1 MSEYTVWSDT
11 FDQPLKP
18 LIFHLPCLVLQEY
31 LRSLGN
37 IDCNPQNYLEIKS
50 QQKFMIIIQNE
61 DIAAHV
67 HKVTN
72 NSPLQTFFF
81 VKYYY

>member
-1 MSEYTVWSDT
+1 MNSALRSRSESIKFQNVQCGLIT
-11 FDQPLKP
+11 LKHI
-18 LIFHLPCLVLQEY
+18 IFNLPCLVLQEY

-72 NSPLQTFFF
+72 NSTL
-81 VKYYY
+81 